1 MRSKLILSL
10 LGLCFALTIDAQNG
24 LKKVYDED
32 INPIEQI
39 DQAVLKAKTE
49 GKFVICQVG
58 GNWCP
63 WCLRFADFITKD
75 TTISNVIDE
84 NFVYIHVNYNP
95 RKSEGEEKVQLA
107 KAMLK
112 RLDNPAR
119 FGFPVFVVLD
129 EEGRVIH
136 TQDSS
141 FLEEGQG
148 YDKEKVL
155 RFFKNWTPKAVKQ

>member
-84 NFVYIHVNYNP
+84 SFVYIHVNYNP

-141 FLEEGQG
+141 FLEEGQS

>member
-24 LKKVYDED
+24 LKKVYNED

>member
-24 LKKVYDED
+24 LKKVYNEN

-84 NFVYIHVNYNP
+84 SFVYIHVNYNP